1 MQKFMT
7 TSTAIRHHLL
17 SVSDYYR
24 MAETNILSED
34 EHVELI
40 NGELFDMAPIGS
52 FHAGLVTRLSRLL
65 INNLADQAIV
75 AVQNPLY
82 LAEFSAPEPDI
93 AVLKPRADDYMQSL
107 PTAQDVLLLI
117 EVADTSLHY
126 DRDIKL
132 PLYAKHQ
139 IPEVWLIDVKE
150 KRLDIYQHPD
160 NGYYRLHLRP
170 KVGEKI
176 QPQLIASVRIDWQ
189 GLFSC

>member
-1 MQKFMT
+1 MMP
-7 TSTAIRHHLL
+7 STAIQHHLL

-24 MAETNILSED
+24 MAEVNILAED

-65 INNLADQAIV
+65 INQLGELAIV
-75 AVQNPLY
+75 TVQNPLY

-126 DRDIKL
+126 DRNIKL
-132 PLYAKHQ
+132 PLYAKYQ

-150 KRLDIYQHPD
+150 KRLDIYQQPD
-160 NGYYRLHLRP
+160 NDYYHLHLRP
-170 KVGEKI
+170 KAKAEI
-176 QPQLIASVRIDWQ
+176 QPLLVASVSLDWQ
-189 GLFSC
+189 ALFSY

>member
-1 MQKFMT
+1 MT
-7 TSTAIRHHLL
+7 TSTAIQHHLL

-24 MAETNILSED
+24 MAEINILAED
-34 EHVELI
+34 DRVELI

-52 FHAGLVTRLSRLL
+52 FHAGIVTRLSRLL
-65 INNLADQAIV
+65 IQKLGEFAIV
-75 AVQNPLY
+75 AVQNPLH

-93 AVLKPRADDYMQSL
+93 AVLKLRADDYMQSL

-126 DRDIKL
+126 DRNIKL

-150 KRLDIYQHPD
+150 QRLDIYQQPD
-160 NGYYRLHLRP
+160 NDYYRLHLRP
-170 KVGEKI
+170 KAKEEI
-176 QPQLIASVRIDWQ
+176 QPLLVASVSIDWQ
-189 GLFSC
+189 GLFSF

>member
-1 MQKFMT
+1 MT
-7 TSTAIRHHLL
+7 TSTAIQHHLL

-24 MAETNILSED
+24 MTETNILTED
-34 EHVELI
+34 DHVELI

-65 INNLADQAIV
+65 ITKLGELAIV
-75 AVQNPLY
+75 TVQNPLY
-82 LAEFSAPEPDI
+82 LAELSAPEPDI

-126 DRDIKL
+126 DRNVKL

-139 IPEVWLIDVKE
+139 ISEVWLIDVKE
-150 KRLDIYQHPD
+150 KRFDIYQQPD
-160 NGYYRLHLRP
+160 NDYYRLHIRP
-170 KVGEKI
+170 KANEQI
-176 QPQLIASVRIDWQ
+176 QPLLVASVSIDWQ

>member
-1 MQKFMT
+1 MT
-7 TSTAIRHHLL
+7 TSTAIRRHLL

-65 INNLADQAIV
+65 IKNLGELAIV
-75 AVQNPLY
+75 TVQNPLY
-82 LAEFSAPEPDI
+82 LSEFSAPEPDI

-126 DRDIKL
+126 DRNIKL

-139 IPEVWLIDVKE
+139 IPEVWLCDVKE
-150 KRLDIYQHPD
+150 KRLDIYQQPD
-160 NGYYRLHLRP
+160 NDYYRLHLRP
-170 KVGEKI
+170 KAKEEI
-176 QPQLIASVRIDWQ
+176 QPLLVASISIDWQ
-189 GLFSC
+189 GLFSY

>member
-1 MQKFMT
+1 MT

-24 MAETNILSED
+24 MAETNILTED

-65 INNLADQAIV
+65 INKLTDQAIV
-75 AVQNPLY
+75 TVQNPLY
-82 LAEFSAPEPDI
+82 LSEFSAPEPDI

-117 EVADTSLHY
+117 EVADTSLYY
-126 DRDIKL
+126 DRNIKL

-150 KRLDIYQHPD
+150 KHLDIYQQPD
-160 NGYYRLHLRP
+160 NDYYRLHIRP
-170 KVGEKI
+170 KAMEEI
-176 QPQLIASVRIDWQ
+176 QPLLVASISIDWQ
-189 GLFSC
+189 GLFSY